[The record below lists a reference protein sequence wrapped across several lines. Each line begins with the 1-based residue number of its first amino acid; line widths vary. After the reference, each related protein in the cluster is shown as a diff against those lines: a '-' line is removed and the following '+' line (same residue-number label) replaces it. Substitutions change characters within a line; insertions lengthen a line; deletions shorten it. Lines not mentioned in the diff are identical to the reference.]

1 MDQTHLKKIRTS
13 LLVPQQGTISPA
25 RLENVLNVMLH
36 EAIRLGA
43 NLKPEDAESAA
54 VRDVVVDTCL
64 EMGAEAANSYTPARN
79 LPV

>member
-1 MDQTHLKKIRTS
+1 MDQTHLRKIRTS

-43 NLKPEDAESAA
+43 KLGVKNAESAT
-54 VRDVVVDTCL
+54 VRDVAVKRCL
-64 EMGAEAANSYTPARN
+64 EVGAEAAKSYTPARN